1 MNIEEYKKLAR
12 NKIEAD
18 ALTKLACV
26 RDVIKTTKWQ
36 KQDMREGFKE
46 TFKPLIKS
54 QDSIKKSIDEQQ
66 NATIA
71 QLKANQLA
79 LTQGLNQNRLVI
91 TEGFDKMDEV
101 KKWDLTQLPGFES
114 IEESKEDD
122 VVLPSTSDEGP
133 KIAKFKAEDLD
144 RYLNSKDSQDILRIN
159 EYHKLPSE
167 FFKEDVSTIN
177 KVIDD
182 VNEDLKDLS
191 ARIKNT
197 ADFIRDANGY
207 VLAQPKS
214 KKPREETLD
223 YIKNF
228 NILSIYATNLSNL
241 KYEDVVF
248 DLEQAL
254 ATPANAAHQ
263 TKTGH
268 RFFADN
274 TGEATPF
281 DWYNAR
287 FSVDFKV
294 NELAAGANIDA
305 DGDNNGIVNGSSSL
319 IEKLSILANG
329 RDVYSCNYANHIV
342 NIKNL
347 LEYNPSYV
355 ESVATNEFY
364 YLDTSR
370 NANRKKYSERQ
381 VQHGA
386 NDAGNGWEARNFLDG
401 DNANYNKGF
410 SIRKTLLGDSA
421 TVRCEIPL
429 NRYSFFEA
437 LEDKLLPNTKI
448 ELNIE
453 LESDANLIWRTGGNN
468 CRVILTRFQL
478 FVPRMTFNSEGQKLY
493 MENYLKPYKWV
504 YLNEVVERSNNSQQQ
519 TGHFRITNAISKP
532 RHVFVFGINTAN
544 IDSQTA
550 NPFLYNTFNLP
561 NNANISRCY
570 LEVGNGNEYPNIH
583 FKPATDSARV
593 FREVMG
599 YVYANNDFQGGTLL
613 NRTNFET
620 LFPFVYFDLTKQKL
634 DIKDGVTKLAFHY
647 ELSANPNADYN
658 LYALILH
665 ERVAEIE
672 QQGGKLLLR
681 A

>member
-1 MNIEEYKKLAR
+1 MKSFR
-12 NKIEAD
+12 N
-18 ALTKLACV
+18 
-26 RDVIKTTKWQ
+26 
-36 KQDMREGFKE
+36 
-46 TFKPLIKS
+46 
-54 QDSIKKSIDEQQ
+54 
-66 NATIA
+66 
-71 QLKANQLA
+71 
-79 LTQGLNQNRLVI
+79 
-91 TEGFDKMDEV
+91 
-101 KKWDLTQLPGFES
+101 
-114 IEESKEDD
+114 
-122 VVLPSTSDEGP
+122 P
-133 KIAKFKAEDLD
+133 K
-144 RYLNSKDSQDILRIN
+144 YLER
-159 EYHKLPSE
+159 
-167 FFKEDVSTIN
+167 
-177 KVIDD
+177 
-182 VNEDLKDLS
+182 
-191 ARIKNT
+191 
-197 ADFIRDANGY
+197 
-207 VLAQPKS
+207 
-214 KKPREETLD
+214 
-223 YIKNF
+223 
-228 NILSIYATNLSNL
+228 
-241 KYEDVVF
+241 YEDVVF

-254 ATPANAAHQ
+254 ATPGNNAHQ

-268 RFFADN
+268 RFVADN

-294 NELAAGANIDA
+294 NQLAAGANLDA
-305 DGDNNGIVNGSSSL
+305 DGDNMGIVNGSSSF
-319 IEKLSILANG
+319 IEKLTILANG
-329 RDVYSCNYANHIV
+329 RDVYSCNYANHVV

-364 YLDTSR
+364 YLDKTR
-370 NANRKKYSERQ
+370 NANREKYTERQ

-401 DNANYNKGF
+401 DSATYNKGF
-410 SIRKTLLGDSA
+410 SVRKALLGDSA

-429 NRYSFFEA
+429 NRYSFFES
-437 LEDKLLPNTKI
+437 LENKLLPNTKI

-453 LESDANLIWRTGGNN
+453 IESDGNLIWRAGGAE

-478 FVPRMTFNSEGQKLY
+478 FVPRITFNKKGQELY
-493 MENYLKPYKWV
+493 LKNYLKPYKWM

-532 RHVFVFGINTAN
+532 RHVFVFAINTAN

-550 NPFLYNTFNLP
+550 NPFLYNTFALTTANANAP
-561 NNANISRCY
+561 ANISRCY
-570 LEVGNGNEYPNIH
+570 LEVGNGNEYPDIH
-583 FKPATDSARV
+583 FKPATDPARV

-613 NRTNFET
+613 NRTNFES
-620 LFPFVYFDLTKQKL
+620 LFPFVYFDLTKQKM

-658 LYALILH
+658 IYALVLH
-665 ERVAEIE
+665 EREAEIE

>member
-1 MNIEEYKKLAR
+1 MKSFRNPEYLER
-12 NKIEAD
+12 
-18 ALTKLACV
+18 
-26 RDVIKTTKWQ
+26 
-36 KQDMREGFKE
+36 
-46 TFKPLIKS
+46 
-54 QDSIKKSIDEQQ
+54 
-66 NATIA
+66 
-71 QLKANQLA
+71 
-79 LTQGLNQNRLVI
+79 
-91 TEGFDKMDEV
+91 
-101 KKWDLTQLPGFES
+101 
-114 IEESKEDD
+114 
-122 VVLPSTSDEGP
+122 
-133 KIAKFKAEDLD
+133 
-144 RYLNSKDSQDILRIN
+144 
-159 EYHKLPSE
+159 
-167 FFKEDVSTIN
+167 
-177 KVIDD
+177 
-182 VNEDLKDLS
+182 
-191 ARIKNT
+191 
-197 ADFIRDANGY
+197 
-207 VLAQPKS
+207 
-214 KKPREETLD
+214 
-223 YIKNF
+223 
-228 NILSIYATNLSNL
+228 
-241 KYEDVVF
+241 YEDVVF

-254 ATPANAAHQ
+254 ATPANGAHQ

-268 RFFADN
+268 RFVADN

-294 NELAAGANIDA
+294 DQLAAGANIDA
-305 DGDNNGIVNGSSSL
+305 DNDQIGIVNGSNSL
-319 IEKLSILANG
+319 IKKLGIAANG
-329 RDVYSCNYANHIV
+329 IDSYNCNYANHIV

-355 ESVATNEFY
+355 ESVGSNEFY

-370 NANRKKYSERQ
+370 HAEKNKYTKRQ
-381 VQHGA
+381 VTHRRNAA
-386 NDAGNGWEARNFLDG
+386 NTADDAGEMLD
-401 DNANYNKGF
+401 DVVANYNKGF
-410 SIRKTLLGDSA
+410 AVRKVLLGDSA

-429 NRYSFFEA
+429 NRYSFFES
-437 LEDKLLPNTKI
+437 LDDKLLPNTKI

-453 LESDANLIWRTGGNN
+453 LETDDNLIWRAGGND

-478 FVPRMTFNSEGQKLY
+478 FVPRITFNKKGQEIYLN
-493 MENYLKPYKWV
+493 NYLKPYKWK

-532 RHVFVFGINTAN
+532 RHVFIFAINTAN

-570 LEVGNGNEYPNIH
+570 LEVGNGNEYPDIH
-583 FKPATDSARV
+583 LKPATDPARV
-593 FREVMG
+593 FREVMS

-613 NRTNFET
+613 NRTNFES

-658 LYALILH
+658 IYALVLH